1 MKKQPKG
8 RDFKM
13 KSATLDR
20 RHAAGFVDDNALF
33 RDATGRRISN
43 AQVYREV
50 EEGARYFWSK
60 RKAVSRPTF

>member
-1 MKKQPKG
+1 MKAP
-8 RDFKM
+8 
-13 KSATLDR
+13 TNDR
-20 RHAAGFVDDNALF
+20 KNAAGFVDDNALF

-60 RKAVSRPTF
+60 RKQVSRPTF